1 MENARINENRK
12 AFRSIYKH
20 LPHNYRLQNV
30 TTWLGVSL
38 ADKDAPSHE
47 IIPEHK
53 VLTKED
59 TEKVLADFKVSRLQ
73 IPRIRAKDAALVG
86 TGAKVGQL
94 VGITRLDGSQ
104 YYRLVV
110 E

>member
-1 MENARINENRK
+1 M
-12 AFRSIYKH
+12 IYKH
-20 LPHNYRLQNV
+20 LPHNYTLQNV

-53 VLTKED
+53 VLTKDD
-59 TEKVLADFKVSRLQ
+59 TEKVLAEFRVSRLQ
-73 IPRIRAKDAALVG
+73 IPKIRAKDAALAG
-86 TGAKVGQL
+86 KGAKVGQ
-94 VGITRLDGSQ
+94 VVEISRLDDSK

>member
-1 MENARINENRK
+1 M
-12 AFRSIYKH
+12 
-20 LPHNYRLQNV
+20 
-30 TTWLGVSL
+30 

-53 VLTKED
+53 VLSKDD

-73 IPRIRAKDAALVG
+73 IPKIRVKDAALAG
-86 TGAKVGQL
+86 KGAKAGQI

-104 YYRLVV
+104 YYRLVI

>member
-1 MENARINENRK
+1 M
-12 AFRSIYKH
+12 
-20 LPHNYRLQNV
+20 
-30 TTWLGVSL
+30 

-53 VLTKED
+53 VLSKENA
-59 TEKVLADFKVSRLQ
+59 EKVLADFRVSRLQ
-73 IPRIRAKDAALVG
+73 IPKIRAKDAALIG
-86 TGAKVGQL
+86 KGAKAGQI
-94 VGITRLDGSQ
+94 VEVSRLDGSQ

>member
-1 MENARINENRK
+1 M
-12 AFRSIYKH
+12 IYK
-20 LPHNYRLQNV
+20 LFPHNYTLQYV

-47 IIPEHK
+47 IIPGHK
-53 VLTKED
+53 ILSKDD
-59 TEKVLADFKVSRLQ
+59 TEKVLAEFRVSRLQ
-73 IPRIRAKDAALVG
+73 VPKIRAKDAALIG
-86 TGAKVGQL
+86 LGAKVGQL
-94 VGITRLDGSQ
+94 VGIARLDGSQ

>member
-1 MENARINENRK
+1 MPHINEFCR
-12 AFRSIYKH
+12 AFKRLYKVF
-20 LPHNYRLQNV
+20 PHNYTLQCA

-53 VLTKED
+53 VLSKENA
-59 TEKVLADFKVSRLQ
+59 EKVLADFRVSRLQ
-73 IPRIRAKDAALVG
+73 IPKIRAKDAALIG
-86 TGAKVGQL
+86 KGAKAGQI
-94 VGITRLDGSQ
+94 VEVSRLDGSQ

>member
-1 MENARINENRK
+1 M
-12 AFRSIYKH
+12 
-20 LPHNYRLQNV
+20 
-30 TTWLGVSL
+30 
-38 ADKDAPSHE
+38 ADKDAPLHE

-59 TEKVLADFKVSRLQ
+59 TEKVLADFRVSRLQ
-73 IPRIRAKDAALVG
+73 IPRIRVKDAALLG

-94 VGITRLDGSQ
+94 VGIARLDGSQ
-104 YYRLVV
+104 YYRLVI

>member
-1 MENARINENRK
+1 
-12 AFRSIYKH
+12 
-20 LPHNYRLQNV
+20 V

-47 IIPEHK
+47 IIPEHNL
-53 VLTKED
+53 LTKEA
-59 TEKVLADFKVSRLQ
+59 TEKMLAEFRVSRLQ
-73 IPRIRAKDAALVG
+73 IPKIRIKDAALIG
-86 TGAKVGQL
+86 KGAKAGQ
-94 VGITRLDGSQ
+94 VVEIARLDGSK